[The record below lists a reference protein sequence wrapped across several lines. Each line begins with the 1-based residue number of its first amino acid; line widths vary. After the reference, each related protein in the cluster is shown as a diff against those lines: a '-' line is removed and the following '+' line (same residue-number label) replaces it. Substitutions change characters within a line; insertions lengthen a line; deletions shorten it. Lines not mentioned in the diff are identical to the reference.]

1 MDQLPEIAKRIAEKQ
16 ADVETFSFSSNNVLG
31 AAAIGASRIYLAVHF
46 MSNVIAGTYFGAV
59 I

>member
-1 MDQLPEIAKRIAEKQ
+1 MAQLPEIAKRIAEKH
-16 ADVETFSFSSNNVLG
+16 ALG

-46 MSNVIAGTYFGAV
+46 MSNVIADTYFGAV